1 MEQFTHDLDVKS
13 TLGTVK
19 TDVPLAFGYVYDAA
33 WTIALALNSSI
44 SVLEKRGLGKLE
56 NFTYENVEIADV
68 FTEAVGNVSFQGITV
83 SGKNILVF
91 YLLQ

>member
-1 MEQFTHDLDVKS
+1 MEQFKHDLDVKT

-19 TDVPLAFGYVYDAA
+19 TDVSLGFGYVYDAV

-44 SVLEKRGLGKLE
+44 SILEKRGLGKLE

-68 FTEAVGNVSFQGITV
+68 FTEAVANVSFQGITV
-83 SGKNILVF
+83 SGKSILVF